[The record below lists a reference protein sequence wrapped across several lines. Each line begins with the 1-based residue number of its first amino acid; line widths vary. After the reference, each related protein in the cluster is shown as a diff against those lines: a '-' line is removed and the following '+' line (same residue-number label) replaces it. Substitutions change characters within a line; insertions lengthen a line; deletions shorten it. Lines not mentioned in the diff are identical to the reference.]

1 MRFSFFCCIFLTKCN
16 HTTKYEED
24 EDMENGRKII
34 YTCLLV
40 VVLAA
45 IVLGILYYNTQSQG
59 EITIA
64 EGTLV
69 ERI

>member
-1 MRFSFFCCIFLTKCN
+1 
-16 HTTKYEED
+16 
-24 EDMENGRKII
+24 MENGRKII